1 MHTSGDRVSTVTGGV
16 AYSARGEIKL
26 DPSNMTVAAGVN
38 QDGTVY
44 RTVGPKVRTAEISF
58 DRFVDNNGFPMKWD
72 ESVLQQV
79 NLGFTFI
86 EQDTGVID
94 CCPAGSLRAAL
105 KKTPPLERSP
115 VWASPPRSM
124 RPSKSWRKRSPSSSA
139 SRFGLQRAMSRKS
152 CCGSRATRTT

>member
-1 MHTSGDRVSTVTGGV
+1 MHTSGGRVSTVIGGV

-86 EQDTGVID
+86 EQDTGVTHLLSGGFFT
-94 CCPAGSLRAAL
+94 GSPQENTSTGEISGLGIAAE
-105 KKTPPLERSP
+105 KYETI
-115 VWASPPRSM
+115 
-124 RPSKSWRKRSPSSSA
+124 
-139 SRFGLQRAMSRKS
+139 
-152 CCGSRATRTT
+152 

>member
-1 MHTSGDRVSTVTGGV
+1 MHTSGGRVSTVIGGV

-44 RTVGPKVRTAEISF
+44 RTVGAKVRTAEISF
-58 DRFVDNNGFPMKWD
+58 DRFVDNNRFPMKWD

-86 EQDTGVID
+86 EQDTGVTHLLSGGFFT
-94 CCPAGSLRAAL
+94 GSPQENTSTGEISGLGIAAQ
-105 KKTPPLERSP
+105 KYETI
-115 VWASPPRSM
+115 
-124 RPSKSWRKRSPSSSA
+124 
-139 SRFGLQRAMSRKS
+139 
-152 CCGSRATRTT
+152 

>member
-1 MHTSGDRVSTVTGGV
+1 MHTSGGRVSTVIGGV

-44 RTVGPKVRTAEISF
+44 RTVGPKARTAEISF

-86 EQDTGVID
+86 EQDTGVTHLLSGGFFT
-94 CCPAGSLRAAL
+94 GSPQENTSTGEISGLGIAAE
-105 KKTPPLERSP
+105 KYETI
-115 VWASPPRSM
+115 
-124 RPSKSWRKRSPSSSA
+124 
-139 SRFGLQRAMSRKS
+139 
-152 CCGSRATRTT
+152 